1 MFPVSNK
8 TLIQYLLLLRIP
20 SLGASSFLTTGGA
33 TGVDFI
39 KKKITFSDMAARANV
54 KEIDRKKRV
63 MNGSFMN
70 EDMNRP

>member
-1 MFPVSNK
+1 M
-8 TLIQYLLLLRIP
+8 
-20 SLGASSFLTTGGA
+20 TTGGA
-33 TGVDFI
+33 TGVGFI